1 MKYEELIMKKKVYIL
16 SHSHWDREWYLPY
29 EQHHMRLVEL
39 LDDILELFE
48 TDLEFK
54 SFHLDGQTI
63 MIDDYLQVRPQK
75 KELIQKHIKNG
86 RLKIGPFYILQDAF
100 LTSSES
106 NVRNV
111 IVGMDESKQWGAP
124 VKLGYFPDTFGNAG
138 QTPQMMKQA
147 GFDVAAFGRGV
158 KPTGFN
164 NVVVNDD
171 KYASQF
177 SEMWW
182 KGPDESKILGLLF
195 ANWYSNGNEIP
206 TDKVEAQVF
215 WETKLA
221 DAGLYTS
228 TDHVL
233 LMNGCD
239 HQPVQKDLSTA
250 IKVAN
255 ELYPD
260 IEFVHASF
268 EDYLTALNQDLP
280 ENLNTVSGELTS
292 QETDGWYTLANTAST
307 RVYLKQWNTRVSRL
321 LESIAEPLATMAYDT
336 AEEYPHDMLRYAWK
350 TLMQNHPHDSI
361 CGCSVD
367 EVHREMVTR
376 FEKANE
382 VGLYVADEAALH
394 LVRSINTTSFKNM
407 NGFPFVVFN
416 TSGSEKT
423 GVAEVRIEIERM
435 PFLAGVPDQLYKI
448 LKEKEYPSFVVK
460 TVDGDIISAIVT
472 EGGTEFGYDLPK
484 DKFRQPFM
492 ARYVDVRLPIE
503 SMKGLSWNSFILVKA
518 DEQDMVVTT
527 ELSLVSNNGAT
538 LNNSYLKIDVQN
550 DGTLAILNKSTNRTY
565 TGLLN
570 FEDVGDI
577 GNEYIFRQPLKD
589 QAIYSKGT
597 AAEINI
603 IEDTAGFGEIEITHH
618 LEVPISA
625 DERLEEE
632 QKAVIEMRNR
642 QAGRSKNCKT
652 LTLKTKVRLERYSQ
666 QVKFETTFYNQH
678 KDHRLRVLFPT
689 GIQSDVHYA
698 DSIFEVVER
707 PNTVDPA
714 WINPSNPQ
722 HTHAFVNI
730 QDAEHGLTA
739 AGIGLNEY
747 EIIEEQNQQTIA
759 ITLLRAVGELGDWG
773 YFATPEAQCLGEQSM
788 LYALS
793 FHGKQGVTRTFHE
806 AFNYQIPFS
815 TYQTTVHDG
824 KWLPNHQYTKL
835 EGQNMALTAFKR
847 KEHSNEIITRMYNLT
862 NKETDSTLTI
872 KDHISKK
879 CNLLEEVIEGSVE
892 TKAKPYEIIN
902 NLWIKK

>member
-1 MKYEELIMKKKVYIL
+1 MKKKVYIL

-29 EQHHMRLVEL
+29 EQHHMRLIEL
-39 LDDILELFE
+39 IDDVLELFE
-48 TDLEFK
+48 TDPEFK

-63 MIDDYLQVRPQK
+63 ILDDYLQVRPNK
-75 KELIQKHIKNG
+75 KDLVKKHIQNG
-86 RLKIGPFYILQDAF
+86 KLKIGPFYILQDAF

-106 NVRNV
+106 NVRNML
-111 IVGMDESKQWGAP
+111 VGMDESKQWGAP

-138 QTPQMMKQA
+138 QTPQMMEQA

-206 TDKVEAQVF
+206 TDKAEAQAF
-215 WETKLA
+215 WETKLN

-228 TDHVL
+228 TNHVL
-233 LMNGCD
+233 MMNGCD

-250 IKVAN
+250 IRVAN

-260 IEFVHASF
+260 IEFVHATF
-268 EDYLTALNQDLP
+268 EEYLTALKKDLP
-280 ENLNTVSGELTS
+280 DNLNTVSGELTS

-307 RVYLKQWNTRVSRL
+307 RVYLKQWNTQVSRL
-321 LESIAEPLATMAYDT
+321 LENIAEPLATMAYKT
-336 AEEYPHDMLRYAWK
+336 AEDYPHDMLRYAWK

-382 VGLYVADEAALH
+382 VGRYVADEAALQ
-394 LVRSINTTSFKNM
+394 LVRSIDTTSFKDS

-416 TSGSEKT
+416 TSGSEKN
-423 GVAEVRIEIERM
+423 GVAEVRIEIERL
-435 PFLAGVPDQLYKI
+435 PFSAGIPDQLYQV
-448 LKEKEYPSFVVK
+448 LKEKEYPAFEVK
-460 TVDGDIISAIVT
+460 TVEGQTVSAVIT

-503 SMKGLSWNSFILVKA
+503 AMAGLSWNSFVLVEAESDHKA
-518 DEQDMVVTT
+518 EAEKETL
-527 ELSLVSNNGAT
+527 LSNGGAT
-538 LNNSYLKIDVQN
+538 LENEHLKIEVQT
-550 DGTLAILNKSTNRTY
+550 DGTLSILDKASDQTY
-565 TGLLN
+565 TDLLN
-570 FEDVGDI
+570 FEDTGDI
-577 GNEYIFRQPLKD
+577 GNEYIFRQPLND

-597 AAEINI
+597 TAEIEI
-603 IEDTAGFGEIEITHH
+603 IEDTVGFGEIEITHH
-618 LEVPISA
+618 LDIPVSA
-625 DERLEEE
+625 DELLEEE
-632 QKAVIEMRNR
+632 QKAVIEMRER
-642 QAGRSKNCKT
+642 QAGRSKTCKT
-652 LTLKTKVRLERYSQ
+652 LTLKTKVRLERHSQ
-666 QVKFETTFYNQH
+666 QVKFETTFDNQH

-689 GIQSDVHYA
+689 GIQTDVHYA

-707 PNTVDPA
+707 PNTVDPS
-714 WINPSNPQ
+714 WVNPSNPQ
-722 HTHAFVNI
+722 HTHAFVNV
-730 QDAEHGLTA
+730 QDADHGVTTA
-739 AGIGLNEY
+739 VVGLNEY
-747 EIIEEQNQQTIA
+747 EIVEEQDQQTIA
-759 ITLLRAVGELGDWG
+759 VTLLRAVGELGDWG

-793 FHGKQGVTRTFHE
+793 FHGEEEAVRTYHE
-806 AFNYQIPFS
+806 AFNFQIPFS
-815 TYQTTVHDG
+815 AYQTTVHNG
-824 KWLPNHQYTKL
+824 QWAPNHEYAEL
-835 EGQNMALTAFKR
+835 SDSNMALTAFKR
-847 KEHSNEIITRMYNLT
+847 KEHSDEIITRMYNLT
-862 NKETDSTLTI
+862 NKETEAGLTI
-872 KDHISKK
+872 ENYVARK
-879 CNLLEEVIEGSVE
+879 CNLLEEAVEGSLEVP
-892 TKAKPYEIIN
+892 AKPYEIVN
-902 NLWIKK
+902 RLWEKQ